1 MIVGQWGMMVVGQGS
16 GRDRAVRGVLFD
28 LDGTLVDTM
37 PLHYRAYSDVLGELG
52 LSLDFETFMKVS
64 GGPARESIPRMLNG
78 RSCSVPVDE
87 IHRRKLSRAE
97 TIFAETVPVTL
108 PCAML
113 LPMLAEVYPVGLVSS
128 GSRKSVDATLG
139 ALGWGAL
146 FKVTISGNDVKKGKP
161 DPEGYLK
168 GADAL
173 GIPPENCLVF
183 EDMDDGVAAASAAGM
198 RVFDTRCALPSWR
211 SGREGARI

>member
-1 MIVGQWGMMVVGQGS
+1 MAFGQGS
-16 GRDRAVRGVLFD
+16 GNGVTVRGVLFD

-37 PLHYRAYSDVLGELG
+37 PLHFRAYSEVLSELG
-52 LSLDFETFMKVS
+52 LSLDFDSFMKVS

-78 RSCSVPVDE
+78 RSCAVPVEE
-87 IHRRKLSRAE
+87 IHRRKLARAE
-97 TIFAETVPVTL
+97 KIFAETRPVTL

-113 LPMLAEVYPVGLVSS
+113 LPVLAEVYPIGLVSS

-139 ALGWGAL
+139 ALGWASL
-146 FKVTISGNDVKKGKP
+146 FKVTISGNDVQKGKP

-173 GIPPENCLVF
+173 GVPPQSCLVF
-183 EDMDDGVAAASAAGM
+183 EDMDDGVAAATAAGM
-198 RVFDTRCALPSWR
+198 QVFDTRRALPSWR
-211 SGREGARI
+211 SRREGIGA